1 VASLRRTRLRAASTA
16 DRAIAESDG
25 QEITP
30 MSHHSLVCS
39 PFDAPATEQGG
50 GASAVADVRRFA
62 YALRQRGFTAHVTRM
77 LWDPIYARG
86 RIAFA
91 HTLADDALRAQAVQL
106 FRHYE
111 AIAAPRAHFGSAA
124 RHGEPK

>member
-1 VASLRRTRLRAASTA
+1 
-16 DRAIAESDG
+16 
-25 QEITP
+25 
-30 MSHHSLVCS
+30 MSHPLLVCS
-39 PFDAPATEQGG
+39 PLDAPATEHG
-50 GASAVADVRRFA
+50 GAESTVAQVRRFA

-111 AIAAPRAHFGSAA
+111 TMAPPQALPGVSQSVMQ
-124 RHGEPK
+124 EP